1 MNGKTSNIQSR
12 FQYPTPTIIRGE
24 PTHQGLKRLNTELRA
39 NASSIDSD
47 LGGGDHGYLG
57 LVLTAP
63 EYTEVCPTAF
73 TAPNFPARLTLPAT
87 ATAVEAAIAREERQ
101 DQIREY
107 RECSEVEKALLRHIA
122 TAIEDR
128 YIESLKNEHTGL
140 IDSDIPT
147 VLQHLQ
153 TRYGT
158 VQASEV
164 KEEEDNVLKLDFNP
178 SDPLVILFNPIEK
191 LQKLATTAKMPY
203 TEEQL
208 INFGLTIIRNTR
220 DFEKG
225 LLEWRST
232 AIKTWP
238 AFKTHFQDAQQ
249 ELKDVR
255 GPTMKQAGFHHAN
268 HLAQQIK
275 AEMQTSQEELIHLLS
290 SANTDSIVPSVTEAS
305 NNTGTSSL
313 STATT
318 ENPSANFTSSQN
330 TSNDIVRLLQ
340 SLTTEMKKLVAVQTK
355 QDPPKKK
362 TPKKTPDDASFNRQT
377 THKYCWTHGGCG
389 HTSADCKFPAPGHK
403 VTATF
408 ESKMNG
414 SKAFCS

>member
-24 PTHQGLKRLNTELRA
+24 PTHQDLKRLNTELRA

-63 EYTEVCPTAF
+63 EYTAVCPTAF
-73 TAPNFPARLTLPAT
+73 TALNFPARLTLPAT
-87 ATAVEAAIAREERQ
+87 ATAVEAAIARGERQ

-107 RECSEVEKALLRHIA
+107 RECAEVENVLLRHIA

-178 SDPLVILFNPIEK
+178 SDSLVILFNPIEK
-191 LQKLATTAKMPY
+191 LQKLATKAKMPY
-203 TEEQL
+203 TEKQL

-232 AIKTWP
+232 AIKT
-238 AFKTHFQDAQQ
+238 
-249 ELKDVR
+249 
-255 GPTMKQAGFHHAN
+255 
-268 HLAQQIK
+268 
-275 AEMQTSQEELIHLLS
+275 
-290 SANTDSIVPSVTEAS
+290 
-305 NNTGTSSL
+305 
-313 STATT
+313 
-318 ENPSANFTSSQN
+318 
-330 TSNDIVRLLQ
+330 
-340 SLTTEMKKLVAVQTK
+340 
-355 QDPPKKK
+355 
-362 TPKKTPDDASFNRQT
+362 
-377 THKYCWTHGGCG
+377 
-389 HTSADCKFPAPGHK
+389 
-403 VTATF
+403 
-408 ESKMNG
+408 
-414 SKAFCS
+414 